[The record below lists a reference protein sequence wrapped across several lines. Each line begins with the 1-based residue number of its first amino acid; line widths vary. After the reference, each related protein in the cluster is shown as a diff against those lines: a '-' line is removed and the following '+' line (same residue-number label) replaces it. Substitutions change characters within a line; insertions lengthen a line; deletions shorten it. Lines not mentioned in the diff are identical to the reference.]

1 MPARIPET
9 TRWAVIEKW
18 MLGYPRNA
26 IAIECG
32 VSNGAVT
39 SIVDEWRRST
49 GPQLAILIREIGVTL
64 RKLGMSPAQC
74 VIGLR
79 IVKLAERIGLDENS
93 LESYMSETYT
103 KCQDMGVSPNHI
115 AKYAHEL
122 VSLLEEDGI
131 HGQQQKQQPQE
142 VTMWKIDALFKRR
155 KQTKLELDEELG
167 RLESRFRELQHET
180 AESQTALQEPL
191 EATRNIVSVL
201 NWISNMR
208 AQLEENGLKLNDLS
222 TVVVAARFF
231 SEARVS
237 ISEVVK
243 QFLNHEEM
251 EKVILTQEQHLA
263 SLKQQCHDLGEKI
276 KLQEDLLEEKKLKNM
291 ELEELKKMG
300 FGLWD
305 LRTLRNLVME
315 LAIENGKAVEG
326 GEAVKMFVSD
336 IENHYPDYLQLR
348 SKVNQLKADEAALR
362 DLPMATE
369 GLGAAVSAYLR
380 RKPTASDIKEV
391 TMLLEGYP
399 KASTGSSSV
408 ENPERPSSY

>member
-1 MPARIPET
+1 
-9 TRWAVIEKW
+9 

-93 LESYMSETYT
+93 LESYISETYT
-103 KCQDMGVSPNHI
+103 KCQDLGVSPIHI
-115 AKYAHEL
+115 TKYADEL

-155 KQTKLELDEELG
+155 KQTKLKLDEELG
-167 RLESRFRELQHET
+167 RLESKLRELQHET
-180 AESQTALQEPL
+180 AESQTALQGLL
-191 EATRNIVSVL
+191 EATRNIESVL
-201 NWISNMR
+201 NWNSNMR

-231 SEARVS
+231 NEAQVS
-237 ISEVVK
+237 IREVVK
-243 QFLNHEEM
+243 QFLNYEEM
-251 EKVILTQEQHLA
+251 EKAILAQEQHMA

-305 LRTLRNLVME
+305 LRTLRNLVTE

-326 GEAVKMFVSD
+326 GETVKTFVSD
-336 IENHYPDYLQLR
+336 IENHYPDYLRLR

-362 DLPMATE
+362 DLPMVTE

-399 KASTGSSSV
+399 KASAGSSSV
-408 ENPERPSSY
+408 ENPESPSSY

>member
-1 MPARIPET
+1 
-9 TRWAVIEKW
+9 

-93 LESYMSETYT
+93 LESYISETYT
-103 KCQDMGVSPNHI
+103 KCQDLGVSPIHI
-115 AKYAHEL
+115 TKYADEL

-155 KQTKLELDEELG
+155 KQTKLKLDEELG
-167 RLESRFRELQHET
+167 RLESKLRELQHET
-180 AESQTALQEPL
+180 AESQTALQGLL
-191 EATRNIVSVL
+191 EATRNIESVL
-201 NWISNMR
+201 NWNSNMR

-231 SEARVS
+231 NEAQVS
-237 ISEVVK
+237 IREVVK
-243 QFLNHEEM
+243 QFLNYEEM
-251 EKVILTQEQHLA
+251 EKAILAQEQHMA

-305 LRTLRNLVME
+305 LRTLRNLVTE

-326 GEAVKMFVSD
+326 GETVKTFVSD
-336 IENHYPDYLQLR
+336 IENHYPDYLRLR

-362 DLPMATE
+362 DLPMVTE

-399 KASTGSSSV
+399 KASAGSSSV